1 MPDVSVRAFSGDSVD
16 RYFLSS
22 IRRVLDTADYRCRL
36 LAEAPGV
43 KDIAVQAALRSV
55 VLERSTSRKEKH
67 AIRTLCS
74 VALAARTTANVAGR
88 LMRPVDAFPPT
99 LQVPDWVARLD
110 WDEVHRLDRFLEIH
124 SIDQLREI
132 GWKTL
137 SELSRRF
144 GGSGFATTS
153 VDTAIRLAGVRYGR
167 INGVARIPPKA
178 DWEPITEPMVRQI
191 DITLAAMPDTARNSR
206 LGRSLATD
214 ISLPRLLMR
223 AAWLTG
229 MRASEL
235 FSCRLLAFRIDPPRH
250 GDWMEQSSS
259 RAEGVRA
266 DEEAVRMQ
274 PVADVI
280 GGKTVQKGPDDD
292 APSLVLF
299 IRSAKVECT
308 SLRLRCRWRMQLLD
322 GLPGPDLEAIRLVSR
337 LRLLELDRE
346 GRRHVIDACSEAI
359 KRAAREALP
368 ERRDRITLNTF
379 RHAFIDQA
387 RLTMPL
393 AEVAALTGH
402 TAIRGVH
409 RYGRRYARFRADR
422 RSPRWMPEPD
432 PRRVA
437 EISRVWADCRPLP
450 EPVQEPEPVPELDFE
465 PSWN

>member
-1 MPDVSVRAFSGDSVD
+1 MKA
-16 RYFLSS
+16 
-22 IRRVLDTADYRCRL
+22 
-36 LAEAPGV
+36 
-43 KDIAVQAALRSV
+43 IAVQVALRSV

-74 VALAARTTANVAGR
+74 VALAARTSAGVAGR
-88 LMRPVDAFPPT
+88 IMRPVDAFPPT
-99 LQVPDWVARLD
+99 LRVPDWVARLD
-110 WDEVHRLDRFLEIH
+110 WDDVHRLDRFLDNH

-132 GWKTL
+132 GWTTL
-137 SELSRRF
+137 SEVSRRF
-144 GGSGFATTS
+144 GASGFATSS
-153 VDTAIRLAGVRYGR
+153 VDMAIRLAGVRYGR

-178 DWEPITEPMVRQI
+178 DWEPITEHIVKRI
-191 DITLAAMPDTARNSR
+191 DARLAAMPDTARNSR
-206 LGRSLATD
+206 VGHSLATD
-214 ISLPRLLMR
+214 ISVPRLLMR

-250 GDWMEQSSS
+250 RDRMGRSDS
-259 RAEGVRA
+259 RFAGVRA
-266 DEEAVRMQ
+266 AEGAVRML
-274 PVADVI
+274 PIADAN
-280 GGKTVQKGPDDD
+280 GGMPAQTGFKDDD
-292 APSLVLF
+292 APSFVLF

-308 SLRLRCRWRMQLLD
+308 SLRLRCRWRIQLLD

-337 LRLLELDRE
+337 LRLLGLGRE
-346 GRRHVIDACSEAI
+346 GRRHVIDECSEAI
-359 KRAAREALP
+359 KRAARDAVP

-387 RLTMPL
+387 RLTMRS

-422 RSPRWMPEPD
+422 RSARWMPEPD

-437 EISRVWADCRPLP
+437 EISRVWAERRPSHD
-450 EPVQEPEPVPELDFE
+450 PVKEPEPFPEPEFE
-465 PSWN
+465 SPWN